1 MVMVVV
7 MVMMMVMVVMVIVVV
22 VVIVVV
28 MAMDG
33 DNGGDDGCGDTIALP
48 VLSLVASTLSH
59 LQILEYFDYVF
70 TAVFT
75 VEIVLKVSEDYR
87 TRSSGY
93 EASLHRV
100 APIYT

>member
-1 MVMVVV
+1 MLMVMVVV
-7 MVMMMVMVVMVIVVV
+7 MVMIMVVVVMVMVVVVV
-22 VVIVVV
+22 VVV
-28 MAMDG
+28 MVIDG

-48 VLSLVASTLSH
+48 ILSLVASTLSH

-93 EASLHRV
+93 EADLG
-100 APIYT
+100 AL